1 MAQPATDTQRPDEAN
16 TWRGGERPSLPGTA
30 GGGMALP
37 LVGNAATTAALT
49 NLPPGLPALPG
60 QGLPALR
67 GLAGQATV
75 GNAAVASSAVAA
87 PRGPVAPG
95 ARPTTTATPRPAGPR
110 PPSAKAK
117 TPLAAPRDVQ
127 EQGRADTST
136 GRPEKTKG
144 KPETAGRRSPG
155 TDPKFQTLKKDVA
168 TKKRVVGTTHP
179 PAPTEA
185 AAAQAA
191 AVPPTDDQE
200 ARGKAAHAED
210 MDATQPKE
218 FDKNAFVAAVEK
230 AIADRAPKNLDQA
243 DKFGTSD
250 KAEEVKQEVQGKVG
264 EGKETAAQEIA
275 DTTAQPPQPAPD
287 AKTVVPLVA
296 DRPPGR
302 PAGPNANQAVPD
314 ALPASATDMSAG
326 PEQVKRQM
334 SDAKV
339 TEKQLARSNEPTF
352 KAALASKK
360 TMDKHAATAPRALRG
375 AEAEEIKSVKN
386 NAAAIGPAAMTS
398 MAGTRIAAG
407 QQVAAGKTRAKGSD
421 EEKRTTVTALLQKVF
436 DKTKTDVEKIL
447 TDLDATIDTDFT
459 REEKRARDQFTRE
472 HTQGMEDYKDR
483 RYSGPTGWARW
494 VKDRFAD
501 LPEEANRICEQAK
514 ANYLTAMRQVVSD
527 IAGTVERE
535 LRRAKDRIAG
545 GRKELKAAVD
555 KLPQDLQAIGRQAAG
570 EFADKFDELRDT
582 VNDKGTE
589 LVDTLATRYTDAV
602 KEVDKEIAAEKEK
615 NKGLVSKAK
624 DAIAGAVQA
633 IKELKNLLMGVL
645 RKAVQAIGMILADPI
660 GFLGKL
666 VTAVGGGL
674 KLFMKNIGRHMQQG
688 VLSWLLGVGS
698 SAGVQIPATFD
709 IRGILLMIASLLGI
723 SWQNIRSRITRK
735 VPEQAVTAAETAVP
749 LVAAVKRQGVAGAWD
764 DLKSRVGDLK
774 KDLIDRLIKYLTP
787 TIVIAGITWILSL
800 LNPASAFVRAVKMII
815 DIVRF
820 IVTQAR
826 QIIDFVNSVL
836 DAVIAIARGGSGG
849 VPAMVERALARSI
862 PVLIGVLAA
871 ILGIGGI
878 AGKVRQ
884 IFQQLARPVNRAI
897 DWAIDKIVGLVKKL
911 WPKIKPKSDKKR
923 EEPKRGPGRKQSDRP
938 RLDTPQAK
946 HKRLTRGL
954 RAAVRAVNALEGSR
968 LPKTALT
975 PVLALIK
982 ARYKLTEL
990 STHLKNNVWVIKAV
1004 VNPVAYEQTEKGG
1017 QVGHKVHDE
1026 QGKDKAGKQK
1036 KRSKKQEEAI
1046 EEKYWSKRIREKLVE
1061 CTKKAVDTYID
1072 EGITDEQFAALQGK
1086 IEDWDRLDD
1095 DIKGAEY
1102 WKIRMLFFA
1111 QRGSRIDKYFKDEV
1125 AQDPDLAHLRLS
1137 ENFVRE
1143 PDFYP
1148 KEGTKEHGK
1157 WWGDVTTEGKWRDHL
1172 KYTGN
1177 PDYISEKEKK
1187 KIEKSGQPMPNFGGK
1202 ALAILYKIPSDP
1214 HAYEALKDLNE
1225 KYHAW
1230 IRDRESSEKGE

>member
-1 MAQPATDTQRPDEAN
+1 M
-16 TWRGGERPSLPGTA
+16 
-30 GGGMALP
+30 
-37 LVGNAATTAALT
+37 
-49 NLPPGLPALPG
+49 
-60 QGLPALR
+60 
-67 GLAGQATV
+67 
-75 GNAAVASSAVAA
+75 
-87 PRGPVAPG
+87 
-95 ARPTTTATPRPAGPR
+95 
-110 PPSAKAK
+110 
-117 TPLAAPRDVQ
+117 
-127 EQGRADTST
+127 
-136 GRPEKTKG
+136 
-144 KPETAGRRSPG
+144 
-155 TDPKFQTLKKDVA
+155 A

-210 MDATQPKE
+210 MDAAQPKE

-287 AKTVVPLVA
+287 AKTMVPLVA

-472 HTQGMEDYKDR
+472 HKLGMARYKR
-483 RYSGPTGWARW
+483 ERYAPPLGPLRW
-494 VKDRFAD
+494 LKDLALP
-501 LPEEANRICEQAK
+501 LPEEANRIYEQAK
-514 ANYLTAMRQVVSD
+514 ANYLTAMRQVISD

-535 LRRAKDRIAG
+535 LRRAKDRIAT
-545 GRKELKAAVD
+545 GRNELKSAVD
-555 KLPQDLQAIGRQAAG
+555 KLPKDLRAIGQQAAG

-582 VNDKGTE
+582 VNEKGTE
-589 LVDTLATRYTDAV
+589 LVDTLATKYTDAV

-615 NKGLVSKAK
+615 NKGWVDKAK
-624 DAIAGAVQA
+624 DAIAGAIQA
-633 IKELKNLLMGVL
+633 ITELKNLLMGVL
-645 RKAVQAIGMILADPI
+645 RKAVQAIGMILTDPI

-688 VLSWLLGVGS
+688 VLTWLLGVGS

-862 PVLIGVLAA
+862 PVLIGALAA

-897 DWAIDKIVGLVKKL
+897 DWVIDKIVALVKKL
-911 WPKIKPKSDKKR
+911 WTKLKSKLNAKKPRKSLLARAKTKLRGDDSPTGKKR
-923 EEPKRGPGRKQSDRP
+923 
-938 RLDTPQAK
+938 RLDKA
-946 HKRLTRGL
+946 LD
-954 RAAVRAVNALEGSR
+954 AAV
-968 LPKTALT
+968 TALN
-975 PVLALIK
+975 
-982 ARYKLTEL
+982 RYRGR
-990 STHLKNNVWVIKAV
+990 
-1004 VNPVAYEQTEKGG
+1004 PVARI
-1017 QVGHKVHDE
+1017 VLHPILAVIR
-1026 QGKDKAGKQK
+1026 
-1036 KRSKKQEEAI
+1036 KRHGLNSLDPI
-1046 EEKYWSKRIREKLVE
+1046 PNGTRW
-1061 CTKKAVDTYID
+1061 AV
-1072 EGITDEQFAALQGK
+1072 QGK
-1086 IEDWDRLDD
+1086 INPEEKRDTQAPQTPENKKSKKDKTDDVNIQELIKKLPKRTLVRPDGGRQYTYEAGTTQRLVDRLRSLRARVTETAESGCRKMIATLRGRVAVSFRERATRAELQTRLERFAGIIERKEATREERQEVIDKLRTPHEKKRGELEGHVLD
-1095 DIKGAEY
+1095 SVLTENQRVVATLISQLTREQHDVIVGMERGGAFLSDVIA
-1102 WKIRMLFFA
+1102 K
-1111 QRGSRIDKYFKDEV
+1111 GSRVLASKTLKIPVYRAAEGSNRKFDRERMQEQFQKMIDSGARSIALVDVYMGGRTADSLRDEV
-1125 AQDPDLAHLRLS
+1125 FKPLMKKNEGVKFRVHW
-1137 ENFVRE
+1137 VRE
-1143 PDFYP
+1143 MMGFEEKSERGGTVLKRTRGVVG
-1148 KEGTKEHGK
+1148 KESPYHERLISKEHLVRMALGDDMEVAFDPEARTPITVFDRQGRIVQK
-1157 WWGDVTTEGKWRDHL
+1157 WHPRRGQSTRDL
-1172 KYTGN
+1172 L
-1177 PDYISEKEKK
+1177 
-1187 KIEKSGQPMPNFGGK
+1187 IE
-1202 ALAILYKIPSDP
+1202 L
-1214 HAYEALKDLNE
+1214 LN
-1225 KYHAW
+1225 
-1230 IRDRESSEKGE
+1230 RST